1 MLQSREKGGKI
12 ETNRRETTINK
23 RHMHCNRR
31 AIYDSCDEMGLIES
45 LRNVAALVY
54 FHFTMIYLIPM
65 NLQ

>member
-1 MLQSREKGGKI
+1 
-12 ETNRRETTINK
+12 
-23 RHMHCNRR
+23 MHCNRR